1 MAEDIPEDGS
11 EEKKNQKTGSQD
23 DDDFGLPDLEFEE
36 LEELDLDFDDEKE
49 ASDEDSIDEVEIDD
63 SSIDD
68 GKEEQV
74 EEQVIVDED
83 LNVDESVDPDQ
94 EASRVVEGDDDDDSG
109 IDFSSSDDSSTDLSE
124 ENTESIFA
132 SDPDVASDSEEGS
145 IFGDS
150 EDFSGGS
157 IFESD
162 EIALKEEEQEE
173 FQSADEAE
181 LPAGYKPYSDQS
193 DKGGFTKIIIFGAIG
208 ITLIGL
214 AFLFAHKQ
222 GGDEAATH
230 KETKTV
236 AKTEKPKA
244 VKKETEKVAPPKSDV
259 PKKAE
264 DPPEKVTKKVTPAVP
279 ATKVVEKVSKP
290 ASTAPA
296 GEIVNVQAKTGRSYI
311 IIGSFIDQDIANDFA
326 KDLSG
331 KGMGA
336 KVIFPYGKSKRY
348 RVSVADFDS
357 YSDAAA
363 QLNSYKSTYGDGTWA
378 LKY

>member
-1 MAEDIPEDGS
+1 MAEDIQEDGS

-49 ASDEDSIDEVEIDD
+49 ASDEDAIDEVE
-63 SSIDD
+63 IDD

-94 EASRVVEGDDDDDSG
+94 EASRVVGGDDDDDSG
-109 IDFSSSDDSSTDLSE
+109 IDFSSSDDSSTNLSE

-236 AKTEKPKA
+236 VKTEKPKA
-244 VKKETEKVAPPKSDV
+244 VKKETEKVASPKPEV
-259 PKKAE
+259 KKKTEASS
-264 DPPEKVTKKVTPAVP
+264 EKKEVVTKKAAP

-296 GEIVNVQAKTGRSYI
+296 GEIVNVQARTGRSYI

-326 KDLSG
+326 KELSG
-331 KGMGA
+331 KGLGA